1 MGLESTLVTKQ
12 YFSFNKS
19 VDVVTFAGTCSRLA
33 NFANVDLGETA
44 DGIHVLLQHAV
55 HEAHVCHSSCVI
67 VLSYVVCSRFH

>member
-1 MGLESTLVTKQ
+1 MFFQVTKVTKQ

-19 VDVVTFAGTCSRLA
+19 MDAVTFAGTCSRLA
-33 NFANVDLGETA
+33 NFANVGLGETA
-44 DGIHVLLQHAV
+44 DRIHVLLQHAV